1 MHERAG
7 RPKRAPKHAN
17 SNPKNMAKNRNII
30 SRGRVKRKKGTG
42 SRILLAVSFLF
53 FIVAAYYVIDFFT
66 DDTLAVKLK
75 KTTAIVEE
83 VHDSNNV
90 LTIVT
95 SQGFFVVDKNL
106 KSDKYKNISDFF
118 QKVMEDGSAVR
129 IDYKD
134 IGDDKVIENVFYR
147 AESSKFGKIS
157 SLK

>member
-1 MHERAG
+1 ML
-7 RPKRAPKHAN
+7 KK
-17 SNPKNMAKNRNII
+17 RNII
-30 SRGRVKRKKGTG
+30 IKSRSNKRKGNG
-42 SRILLAVSFLF
+42 GRLLLALSFLL
-53 FIVAAYYVIDFFT
+53 FIVGAYYAIDSFT
-66 DDTLAVKLK
+66 DDALTVKLK

-83 VHDSNNV
+83 VHETNNV

-95 SQGFFVVDKNL
+95 SQGFFVVDKDL

-118 QKVMEDGSAVR
+118 RKVMEDGSAVR

>member
-1 MHERAG
+1 M
-7 RPKRAPKHAN
+7 PKK
-17 SNPKNMAKNRNII
+17 RNIVI
-30 SRGRVKRKKGTG
+30 KSRSNKRKGTG
-42 SRILLAVSFLF
+42 GRLLLVFSFLL

-83 VHDSNNV
+83 VHETNNV

-95 SQGFFVVDKNL
+95 SQGFFVVDKDL

-118 QKVMEDGSAVR
+118 RKVMEDGSAVR

-147 AESSKFGKIS
+147 AESNKFGKIS